1 MPLYLPIAE
10 LSMNVFLVI
19 GMGAVV
25 GFLSGM
31 FGVGGGFLMT
41 PLLIFA
47 GVPPAVAVATE
58 SNEITAASVS
68 GALAHWRRQGIDVKM
83 GGVLIAG
90 GAVGSFFGAEIFTY
104 LKALGQVDLMISL
117 AYVLFL
123 GSVGGLMF
131 WESAR
136 AIYRQ
141 YIGYVPPKLSRED
154 RHKAW
159 IHALPF
165 KMRFRKSRLYIS
177 ALLPLAIGMLVG
189 VLSAIMG
196 VGGGFVMVPAMIY
209 LLGMPTNVV
218 VGTSLF
224 QIIFVTSLTT
234 IFHSVNTQTVDIF
247 LAILLLFGAVVGAQ
261 MGARVGFKLKGEQLR
276 ALLALIVLAVCVK
289 MAFGLILEPS
299 ELFSVSSDIAGEGG
313 H

>member
-10 LSMNVFLVI
+10 LSMNIVLVI
-19 GMGAVV
+19 GMGCVV

-68 GALAHWRRQGIDVKM
+68 GALAHWRRQGVDVKM
-83 GGVLIAG
+83 GMVLIVG
-90 GAVGSFFGAEIFTY
+90 GSIGSFIGAYVFT
-104 LKALGQVDLMISL
+104 ALRAVGQVDLMIAL
-117 AYVLFL
+117 AYVIFL
-123 GSVGGLMF
+123 GSVGGMMMV
-131 WESAR
+131 ESIR
-136 AIYRQ
+136 ALYRERT
-141 YIGYVPPKLSRED
+141 GWVPPPLRPED

-177 ALLPLAIGMLVG
+177 ALLPLAIGILVG
-189 VLSAIMG
+189 VLAAIMG
-196 VGGGFVMVPAMIY
+196 VGGGFIMVPAMIY
-209 LLGMPTNVV
+209 ILGMPTNVV

-224 QIIFVTSLTT
+224 QIIFVTALTT
-234 IFHSVNTQTVDIF
+234 VLHSVNTQTVDIF
-247 LAILLLFGAVVGAQ
+247 LAILLLVGAVIGAQ
-261 MGARVGFKLKGEQLR
+261 IGARMGLKLKPALLR
-276 ALLALIVLAVCVK
+276 ALLAAMVLLVCVR
-289 MAFGLILEPS
+289 MGVSLVVEPT
-299 ELFSVSSDIAGEGG
+299 ELFSAQSTIVEG

>member
-10 LSMNVFLVI
+10 LSMNIFLVI

-41 PLLIFA
+41 PLLIFM
-47 GVPPAVAVATE
+47 GIPPAVAVATE

-68 GALAHWRRQGIDVKM
+68 GALAHWRRQGVDVKM
-83 GGVLIAG
+83 GVVLIIG
-90 GAVGSFFGAEIFTY
+90 GAIGSFFGAQVFTY
-104 LKALGQVDLMISL
+104 LRSLGQVDLMISL
-117 AYVLFL
+117 AYVVFL

-131 WESAR
+131 WESVR
-136 AIYRQ
+136 AIVRQ
-141 YIGYVPPKLSRED
+141 RRGIKPKLKPRED

-165 KMRFRKSRLYIS
+165 KMRFRKSRLYVS
-177 ALLPLAIGMLVG
+177 ALLPLAIGMFVG
-189 VLSAIMG
+189 VLAAIMG

-224 QIIFVTSLTT
+224 QIIFVTALTT

-247 LAILLLFGAVVGAQ
+247 LAVLLLVGAVVGAQ
-261 MGARVGFKLKGEQLR
+261 VGARFGLRLKGEQLR
-276 ALLALIVLAVCVK
+276 ALLALMVLLVCAK
-289 MAFGLILEPS
+289 MGVDLVVEPT
-299 ELFSVSSDIAGEGG
+299 ELFSVGEAGS